1 MHADLRQIQT
11 ALQAGEYSAQ
21 NLVQHYLKN
30 IAATQNLNAYIEIY
44 ADEALAQAHVLDQKI
59 KEQPASL
66 GALFGAVLS
75 IKDLFCYENHAV
87 SGASKILEGF
97 ISPYSATVVQ
107 RLLAADAVIIGRVNC
122 DEFGMGSSNEN
133 SCYGAVRN
141 PHDTDRVA
149 GGSSGGSAAAVASDT
164 CLASLGS
171 DTGGSV
177 RQPAAWC
184 GVLGFKPTYG
194 KISRWGLLAYAS
206 SFDSVGV
213 LAKNG
218 ATIAAILQVIQ
229 GADGLDAT
237 VAADKIVEKSAEKGT
252 KNPDENTTAF
262 AEMTS
267 ATANKPQSQAQNR
280 KFAIFKNIVEN
291 PAIDAEIRAA
301 LQQYIH
307 SIRASGGSVTEVDFP
322 LLDYI
327 IPTYYVLT
335 TAEASTNLARYD
347 GLRYGKRAAEAKTL
361 AEVYTLSRNQGFGK
375 EVKRRILLG
384 TYVLSAGFYDAYYG
398 KAQRVRRKILEATNA
413 ILQEYDAILCPVTP
427 QKAFRIGEK
436 TNDPVANY
444 LADIFTVQA
453 NLCGLPALAFPIGTH
468 ADGLPIGAQLLGKDD
483 LFLIENFE
491 IERGI

>member
-44 ADEALAQAHVLDQKI
+44 ADEALVQAHTLDQKI
-59 KEQPASL
+59 KAQPASL
-66 GALFGAVLS
+66 GALFGAVFS

-107 RLLAADAVIIGRVNC
+107 RLLAADAIIIGRVNC

-237 VAADKIVEKSAEKGT
+237 VAADKILENIAENIAENSDININT
-252 KNPDENTTAF
+252 KAF

-267 ATANKPQSQAQNR
+267 ETANNPQNR
-280 KFAIFKNIVEN
+280 KFAIFKNIIEN
-291 PAIDAEIRAA
+291 PAIDTEIRAA
-301 LQQYIH
+301 LQQYIQG
-307 SIRASGGSVTEVDFP
+307 ICASGGSVTEVDFP
-322 LLDYI
+322 LLEYI

-436 TNDPVANY
+436 TDDPVANY

-453 NLCGLPALAFPIGTH
+453 NLCGLPALAFPIGAH

-491 IERGI
+491 IEKSI